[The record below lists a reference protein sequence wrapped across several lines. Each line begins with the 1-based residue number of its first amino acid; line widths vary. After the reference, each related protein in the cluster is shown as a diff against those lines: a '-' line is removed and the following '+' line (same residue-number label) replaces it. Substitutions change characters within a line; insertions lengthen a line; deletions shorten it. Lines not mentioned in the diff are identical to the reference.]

1 MICLMV
7 SQSGLTMAT
16 ILFYTCFWIPFMQ
29 FKKALAGIISDV
41 LFLSDILKP
50 EDHTACC
57 NLDQLSLPVARFQ
70 DLQGYCSTE
79 RSGQDSHEAETC
91 SVCLVEF
98 EDEDVVSQLSK
109 CGHVFHMDCI
119 EKWMERN
126 NFTCPLCRSLFFNVN
141 TCHVKCDV
149 DFLPHSWQY

>member
-1 MICLMV
+1 MIWLMV

-16 ILFYTCFWIPFMQ
+16 IFFYTCFWIPFMQ
-29 FKKALAGIISDV
+29 LKKALAGIISDI
-41 LFLSDILKP
+41 LYFTDIYKP
-50 EDHTACC
+50 EDHACC
-57 NLDQLSLPVARFQ
+57 NVDQLSLPVARFQ
-70 DLQGYCSTE
+70 DLQGHSSTE
-79 RSGQDSHEAETC
+79 RSERVAETC

-109 CGHVFHMDCI
+109 CTHVFHVDCL

-126 NFTCPLCRSLFFNVN
+126 HFTCPLCRSLFFNVN
-141 TCHVKCDV
+141 TCHVKCDD

>member
-79 RSGQDSHEAETC
+79 RSGQDSLEAETC

>member
-16 ILFYTCFWIPFMQ
+16 IFFYTCFWIPFMQ
-29 FKKALAGIISDV
+29 LKKALSRIVTDV
-41 LFLSDILKP
+41 LLLTDIFKP
-50 EDHTACC
+50 EDHTCC
-57 NLDQLSLPVARFQ
+57 NVNQLSLPVARFQ
-70 DLQGYCSTE
+70 DMQAHCSTE
-79 RSGQDSHEAETC
+79 RSGHAAETC

-126 NFTCPLCRSLFFNVN
+126 HFTCPLCRSLFINVN
-141 TCHVKCDV
+141 TCHVKCDD
-149 DFLPHSWQY
+149 DFLPHAWQY